1 MVTSRIQRYVSRV
14 SWFLVRRISI
24 RDIKATLLYRHY
36 INFSYDW
43 HPSWPT
49 SHTHDGVRTV
59 IFSVTYMIVILSP
72 EIMYIGKLSPNAKS
86 RFVTAIRTCGWG
98 DWLAIHLIGGT
109 CLWCNWRGLIRRKL
123 RRPVITGPFSIAADQ
138 KTPLRSDF
146 RLRYG
151 NQISFARH
159 SGRLSRGKI
168 LQNRTDLPLIRPHIR
183 SWSKRKA
190 DCRQASWRYEH
201 NAFLACIVS
210 RWRSCLDSYLFR
222 YDIHRYLKVFY
233 KKPLNCFE

>member
-1 MVTSRIQRYVSRV
+1 MLLSSGWSRHAFNVTCHEFPGFLFDEFLYVT
-14 SWFLVRRISI
+14 LKRRCYIGITLISHMI
-24 RDIKATLLYRHY
+24 DIHRDLR
-36 INFSYDW
+36 
-43 HPSWPT
+43 
-49 SHTHDGVRTV
+49 HTHDGVRTV
-59 IFSVTYMIVILSP
+59 IFSVTYKIVILSP

-98 DWLAIHLIGGT
+98 DWLAIHLVGGT
-109 CLWCNWRGLIRRKL
+109 CLWCNRRGPIRWKL

-168 LQNRTDLPLIRPHIR
+168 LQNRTYLPLIRPHIR

-222 YDIHRYLKVFY
+222 YATFIAI
-233 KKPLNCFE
+233 